1 MRNMNT
7 RKIYYPLY
15 AVLCFLCLFF
25 VSCEKPGTDTPRDE
39 ALVLKVSSDS
49 VSCVPRMGEQTAL
62 QIQWTAGTNHGTGS
76 AISYT
81 LEMDRAGNDFA
92 AGIHWEIGR
101 TMDRTIQLGHKQL
114 SDTLKRYF
122 PNMEDEVF
130 YEFDLRVRAK
140 VLMTDEEQI
149 SPVVTIRMTR
159 YTTILTNLYLVGDA
173 TPNGWTRER
182 ATPMIQN
189 AVNPSLF
196 SWKGLL
202 RKGEFKILTS
212 TADWLPC
219 YVRDENDAS
228 IMHYRKT
235 EDDYPDFKWE
245 ITTTDNYTI
254 DVDIKALTISIN
266 SIGGEIYKHVYM
278 IGDATS
284 GGWSWDNITELEHP
298 EPNIFTYEGFLN
310 RGEIK
315 FPTELKSDW
324 SGEML
329 YAPSADCNP
338 AENGTYDA
346 HKGEPDNKWTIH
358 TAGDWS
364 ITINIKNTTI
374 SFIKL

>member
-7 RKIYYPLY
+7 RKIFYPLS
-15 AVLCFLCLFF
+15 AVLCILSAFF

-81 LEMDRAGNDFA
+81 IVISNEQTTVDLA
-92 AGIHWEIGR
+92 IGK
-101 TMDRTIQLGHKQL
+101 TADRTLSFTHKQL
-114 SDTLKRYF
+114 SDSLRKYF
-122 PNMEDEVF
+122 AYMEDEVW
-130 YEFDLRVRAK
+130 YEFDIYVKAK
-140 VLMTDEEQI
+140 VLMTGEEQI
-149 SPVVTIRMTR
+149 SDAVKVIIARFPSLVMD
-159 YTTILTNLYLVGDA
+159 LYLVGDA

-189 AVNPSLF
+189 TVNPSLF

-235 EDDYPDFKWE
+235 EADYPDFKWE
-245 ITTTDNYTI
+245 IANADNYSI
-254 DVDIKALTISIN
+254 EVDIKALTISIN
-266 SIGGEIYKHVYM
+266 SVGGEIYKHVYM
-278 IGDATS
+278 IGDATP

-329 YAPSADCNP
+329 YAPTADCNP

-374 SFIKL
+374 SFVKL

>member
-1 MRNMNT
+1 MNT
-7 RKIYYPLY
+7 NKRKIGYTLY
-15 AVLCFLCLFF
+15 AVLCILSVFLL
-25 VSCEKPGTDTPRDE
+25 SCEKPGTDTPRDE
-39 ALVLKVSSDS
+39 ALVLKVSSDT
-49 VSCVPRMGEQTAL
+49 VACVPRMGEQTAL

-81 LEMDRAGNDFA
+81 IVMSNEQTTMDLEIGKSADRALTFTHN
-92 AGIHWEIGR
+92 
-101 TMDRTIQLGHKQL
+101 QL
-114 SDTLKRYF
+114 SDSLRKYF
-122 PNMEDEVF
+122 AYMEDEVW
-130 YEFDLRVRAK
+130 YQFDIYAKAK
-140 VLMTDEEQI
+140 VLMTGEEQV
-149 SPVVTIRMTR
+149 SDVVKVSIGRFPSLAME
-159 YTTILTNLYLVGDA
+159 LFLVGDA

-189 AVNPSLF
+189 AVNPTIF

-212 TADWLPC
+212 TYDWLPC

-245 ITTTDNYTI
+245 ITTTDNYTV
-254 DVDIKALTISIN
+254 DVDVKAMTISIN
-266 SIGGEIYKHVYM
+266 SIGGEIYNHVYM
-278 IGDATS
+278 IGDATP

-329 YAPSADCNP
+329 YAPTADCNP

-374 SFIKL
+374 SFVKL

>member
-39 ALVLKVSSDS
+39 SLVLKVSSDS
-49 VSCVPRMGEQTAL
+49 VSCVPHMGEQTAL

-81 LEMDRAGNDFA
+81 IVISHEQTTMDL
-92 AGIHWEIGR
+92 EIGK
-101 TMDRTIQLGHKQL
+101 TADRTLSFTHNQL
-114 SDTLKRYF
+114 SDSLSKYF
-122 PNMEDEVF
+122 AYMEDEVW
-130 YEFDLRVRAK
+130 YEFDIYVKAK
-140 VLMTDEEQI
+140 VLMTGEEQVSDAVKVI
-149 SPVVTIRMTR
+149 IARFPSLFMD
-159 YTTILTNLYLVGDA
+159 LYLVGDA

-245 ITTTDNYTI
+245 ITTTDNYTV

>member
-39 ALVLKVSSDS
+39 SLVLKVSSDS
-49 VSCVPRMGEQTAL
+49 VSCVPHMGEQTAL

-81 LEMDRAGNDFA
+81 IVISHEQTTMDL
-92 AGIHWEIGR
+92 EIGK
-101 TMDRTIQLGHKQL
+101 TADRTLSFTHNQL
-114 SDTLKRYF
+114 SDSLSKYF
-122 PNMEDEVF
+122 AYMEDDVW
-130 YEFDLRVRAK
+130 YEFDIYAKAK
-140 VLMTDEEQI
+140 VLMTGEEQV
-149 SPVVTIRMTR
+149 SDVVKVTIGRFPSLAME
-159 YTTILTNLYLVGDA
+159 LFLVGDA

-266 SIGGEIYKHVYM
+266 SIGGEIYNHIYM
-278 IGDATS
+278 IGDATP

>member
-39 ALVLKVSSDS
+39 SLVLKVSSDS
-49 VSCVPRMGEQTAL
+49 VSCVPHMGEQTAL

-81 LEMDRAGNDFA
+81 IVISHEQTTMDLEIGKSADRALTFTHN
-92 AGIHWEIGR
+92 
-101 TMDRTIQLGHKQL
+101 QL
-114 SDTLKRYF
+114 SDSLRKYF
-122 PNMEDEVF
+122 AYMEDEVW
-130 YEFDLRVRAK
+130 YEFDIYVKAK
-140 VLMTDEEQI
+140 VLMTGEEQVSDAVKVI
-149 SPVVTIRMTR
+149 IARFPSLFMD
-159 YTTILTNLYLVGDA
+159 LYLVGDA

-245 ITTTDNYTI
+245 ITTTDNYTV
-254 DVDIKALTISIN
+254 DVDVKAMTISIN
-266 SIGGEIYKHVYM
+266 SIGGEIYNHIYM
-278 IGDATS
+278 IGDATP

-329 YAPSADCNP
+329 YAPAADCNP

>member
-7 RKIYYPLY
+7 RKIFYPLS
-15 AVLCFLCLFF
+15 AVLCILSAFF
-25 VSCEKPGTDTPRDE
+25 VCCEKPGTDTPRDE

-81 LEMDRAGNDFA
+81 IVISNEQTTVDLA
-92 AGIHWEIGR
+92 IGK
-101 TMDRTIQLGHKQL
+101 TADRTLSFTHNQL
-114 SDTLKRYF
+114 SDSLSKYF
-122 PNMEDEVF
+122 AYMEDEVW
-130 YEFDLRVRAK
+130 YEFDIYVKAK
-140 VLMTDEEQI
+140 VLMTGEEQVSDAVKVI
-149 SPVVTIRMTR
+149 IARFPSLVMD
-159 YTTILTNLYLVGDA
+159 LYLVGDA

-245 ITTTDNYTI
+245 ITTTDNYTV
-254 DVDIKALTISIN
+254 DVDVKAMTISIN
-266 SIGGEIYKHVYM
+266 SVGGEIYKHVYM
-278 IGDATS
+278 IGDATP

-329 YAPSADCNP
+329 YAPTADCNP

>member
-39 ALVLKVSSDS
+39 SLVLKVSSDS
-49 VSCVPRMGEQTAL
+49 VSCVPHMGEQTAL

-81 LEMDRAGNDFA
+81 IVISHEQTTMDL
-92 AGIHWEIGR
+92 EIGK
-101 TMDRTIQLGHKQL
+101 TADRTLSFTHNQL
-114 SDTLKRYF
+114 SDSLSKYF
-122 PNMEDEVF
+122 AYMEDDVW
-130 YEFDLRVRAK
+130 YEFDIYAKAK
-140 VLMTDEEQI
+140 VLMTGEEQV
-149 SPVVTIRMTR
+149 SDVVKVTIGRFPSLAME
-159 YTTILTNLYLVGDA
+159 LFLVGDA

>member
-39 ALVLKVSSDS
+39 SLVLKVSSDS
-49 VSCVPRMGEQTAL
+49 VSCVPHMGEQTAL

-81 LEMDRAGNDFA
+81 IVISHEQTTMDL
-92 AGIHWEIGR
+92 EIGK
-101 TMDRTIQLGHKQL
+101 TADRTLSFTHNQL
-114 SDTLKRYF
+114 SDSLSKYF
-122 PNMEDEVF
+122 AYMEDDVW
-130 YEFDLRVRAK
+130 YEFDIYAKAK
-140 VLMTDEEQI
+140 VLMTGEEQV
-149 SPVVTIRMTR
+149 SDVVKVTIGRFPSLAME
-159 YTTILTNLYLVGDA
+159 LFLVGDA

-266 SIGGEIYKHVYM
+266 SIGGEIYNHIYM
-278 IGDATS
+278 IGDATP

-329 YAPSADCNP
+329 YAPAADCNP

>member
-1 MRNMNT
+1 MNGL
-7 RKIYYPLY
+7 RLKMVGL
-15 AVLCFLCLFF
+15 ALCALFC
-25 VSCEKPGTDTPRDE
+25 VACEKPGEDPKRDE
-39 ALVLKVSSDS
+39 ALILAVSSDS
-49 VSCVPRMGEQTAL
+49 IICVPSYGQQTAL
-62 QIQWTAGTNHGTGS
+62 EIEWTAGTNRGTGS

-173 TPNGWTRER
+173 TPGGWDRNYASIMFADAANSSRFTWEGR
-182 ATPMIQN
+182 
-189 AVNPSLF
+189 L
-196 SWKGLL
+196 K
-202 RKGEFKILTS
+202 KGEFKMLTTT
-212 TADWLPC
+212 TAWLPC
-219 YVRDENDAS
+219 YVRDSTDVNK
-228 IMHYRKT
+228 MVYRKT
-235 EDDYPDFKWE
+235 EKTYPDFKWD
-245 ITTTDNYTI
+245 ITVPGIYAISADT
-254 DVDIKALTISIN
+254 KALTISVTLL
-266 SIGGEIYKHVYM
+266 SDEAYSHLYM
-278 IGDATS
+278 IGDATP

-324 SGEML
+324 TGEML
-329 YAPSADCNP
+329 YAPTADCNP

>member
-39 ALVLKVSSDS
+39 SLVLKVSSDS

-81 LEMDRAGNDFA
+81 IVISHEQTTMDL
-92 AGIHWEIGR
+92 EIGK
-101 TMDRTIQLGHKQL
+101 TADRTLSFTHNQL
-114 SDTLKRYF
+114 SDSLSKYF
-122 PNMEDEVF
+122 AYMEDEVW
-130 YEFDLRVRAK
+130 YEFDIYVKAK
-140 VLMTDEEQI
+140 VLMTGEEQVSDAVKVI
-149 SPVVTIRMTR
+149 IARFPSLFMD
-159 YTTILTNLYLVGDA
+159 LYLVGDA

-245 ITTTDNYTI
+245 IANADNYTI

-266 SIGGEIYKHVYM
+266 SIGGEIYNHIYM
-278 IGDATS
+278 IGDATP

-329 YAPSADCNP
+329 YAPAADCNP

>member
-7 RKIYYPLY
+7 RKIFYPLS
-15 AVLCFLCLFF
+15 AVLCILSAFF

-39 ALVLKVSSDS
+39 ALVLEVSSDS

-81 LEMDRAGNDFA
+81 IVISNEQT
-92 AGIHWEIGR
+92 
-101 TMDRTIQLGHKQL
+101 TMDLAIGKTADRTLSFTHKQL
-114 SDTLKRYF
+114 SDSLRKYF
-122 PNMEDEVF
+122 AYMEDEVW
-130 YEFDLRVRAK
+130 YEFDIYVKAK
-140 VLMTDEEQI
+140 VLMTGEEQI
-149 SPVVTIRMTR
+149 SDAVKVIIARFPSLVMD
-159 YTTILTNLYLVGDA
+159 LYLVGDA

-189 AVNPSLF
+189 TVNPSLF
-196 SWKGLL
+196 SWKGML

-235 EDDYPDFKWE
+235 EADYPDFKWE
-245 ITTTDNYTI
+245 IANADNYSI
-254 DVDIKALTISIN
+254 EVDIKALTISIN
-266 SIGGEIYKHVYM
+266 SVGGEIYKHVYM
-278 IGDATS
+278 IGDATP

-329 YAPSADCNP
+329 YAPTADCNP

-374 SFIKL
+374 SFVKL

>member
-39 ALVLKVSSDS
+39 SLVLKVSSDT
-49 VSCVPRMGEQTAL
+49 VACVPRMGEQTAL

-81 LEMDRAGNDFA
+81 IVISHEQMTMDL
-92 AGIHWEIGR
+92 EIGK
-101 TMDRTIQLGHKQL
+101 TADRTLSFTHNQL
-114 SDTLKRYF
+114 SDSLSKYF
-122 PNMEDEVF
+122 AYMEDEVW
-130 YEFDLRVRAK
+130 YEFDIYVKAK
-140 VLMTDEEQI
+140 VLMTGEEQVSDAVKVI
-149 SPVVTIRMTR
+149 IARFPSLFMD
-159 YTTILTNLYLVGDA
+159 LYLVGDA

-245 ITTTDNYTI
+245 ITTTDNYTV
-254 DVDIKALTISIN
+254 DVDVKAMTISIN
-266 SIGGEIYKHVYM
+266 SIGGEIYNHIYM
-278 IGDATS
+278 IGDATP

>member
-7 RKIYYPLY
+7 RKIFYPLS
-15 AVLCFLCLFF
+15 AVLCILSAFF

-81 LEMDRAGNDFA
+81 IVISNEQTTVDLA
-92 AGIHWEIGR
+92 IGK
-101 TMDRTIQLGHKQL
+101 TADRTLSFTHNQL
-114 SDTLKRYF
+114 SDSLSKYF
-122 PNMEDEVF
+122 AYMEDEVW
-130 YEFDLRVRAK
+130 YEFDIYVKAK
-140 VLMTDEEQI
+140 VLMTGEEQI
-149 SPVVTIRMTR
+149 SEAVKVIIARFPSLVMD
-159 YTTILTNLYLVGDA
+159 LYLVGDA

-245 ITTTDNYTI
+245 ITTTDNYTV
-254 DVDIKALTISIN
+254 DVDVKAMTISIN
-266 SIGGEIYKHVYM
+266 SVGGEIYKHVYM
-278 IGDATS
+278 IGDATP

-329 YAPSADCNP
+329 YAPTADCNP

>member
-1 MRNMNT
+1 MMNT
-7 RKIYYPLY
+7 NKRKIGYTLY
-15 AVLCFLCLFF
+15 AVLCILSVFLL
-25 VSCEKPGTDTPRDE
+25 SCEKPGTDTPRDE
-39 ALVLKVSSDS
+39 ALVLKVSSDT
-49 VSCVPRMGEQTAL
+49 VACVPRMGEQTAL

-81 LEMDRAGNDFA
+81 IVMSNEQTTMDLEIGKSADRALTFTHN
-92 AGIHWEIGR
+92 
-101 TMDRTIQLGHKQL
+101 QL
-114 SDTLKRYF
+114 SDSLRKYF
-122 PNMEDEVF
+122 AYMEDEVW
-130 YEFDLRVRAK
+130 YEFDIYAKAK
-140 VLMTDEEQI
+140 VLMTGEEQV
-149 SPVVTIRMTR
+149 SDVVKVTIGRFPSLAME
-159 YTTILTNLYLVGDA
+159 LFLVGDA

-189 AVNPSLF
+189 AVNPTIF

-212 TADWLPC
+212 TYDWLPC

-245 ITTTDNYTI
+245 ITTTDNYTV
-254 DVDIKALTISIN
+254 DVDVKAMTISIN

-278 IGDATS
+278 IGDATP

-329 YAPSADCNP
+329 YAPTADCNP

-374 SFIKL
+374 SFVKL

>member
-39 ALVLKVSSDS
+39 SLVLKVSSDT
-49 VSCVPRMGEQTAL
+49 VACVPRMGEQTAL

-81 LEMDRAGNDFA
+81 IVISHEQTTMDL
-92 AGIHWEIGR
+92 EIGK
-101 TMDRTIQLGHKQL
+101 TADRTLSFTHNQL
-114 SDTLKRYF
+114 SDSLSKYF
-122 PNMEDEVF
+122 AYMEDDVW
-130 YEFDLRVRAK
+130 YEFDIYAKAK
-140 VLMTDEEQI
+140 VLMTGEEQV
-149 SPVVTIRMTR
+149 SDVVKVIIARFPSLFMD
-159 YTTILTNLYLVGDA
+159 LYLVGDA

-245 ITTTDNYTI
+245 ITTTDNYTV
-254 DVDIKALTISIN
+254 DVDVKAMTISIN
-266 SIGGEIYKHVYM
+266 SIGGEIYNHIYM
-278 IGDATS
+278 IGDATP

>member
-7 RKIYYPLY
+7 RKIFYPLS
-15 AVLCFLCLFF
+15 AVLCILSAFF

-81 LEMDRAGNDFA
+81 IVISNEQTTVDLA
-92 AGIHWEIGR
+92 IGK
-101 TMDRTIQLGHKQL
+101 TADRTLSFTHKQL
-114 SDTLKRYF
+114 SDSLRKYF
-122 PNMEDEVF
+122 AYMEDEVW
-130 YEFDLRVRAK
+130 YEFDIYVKAK
-140 VLMTDEEQI
+140 VLMTGEEQI
-149 SPVVTIRMTR
+149 SDAVKVIIARFPSLFMD
-159 YTTILTNLYLVGDA
+159 LYLVGDA

-245 ITTTDNYTI
+245 ITTTDNYTV

>member
-7 RKIYYPLY
+7 RKIFYPLS
-15 AVLCFLCLFF
+15 AVLCILSAFF

-81 LEMDRAGNDFA
+81 IVISNEQTTVDLA
-92 AGIHWEIGR
+92 IGK
-101 TMDRTIQLGHKQL
+101 TADRTLSFTHNQL
-114 SDTLKRYF
+114 SDSLSKYF
-122 PNMEDEVF
+122 AYMEDEVW
-130 YEFDLRVRAK
+130 YEFDIYVKAK
-140 VLMTDEEQI
+140 VLMTGEEQI
-149 SPVVTIRMTR
+149 SDAVKVIIARFPSLVMD
-159 YTTILTNLYLVGDA
+159 LYLVGDA

-189 AVNPSLF
+189 TVNPSLF

-245 ITTTDNYTI
+245 ITTTDNYTV
-254 DVDIKALTISIN
+254 DVDVKAMTISIN
-266 SIGGEIYKHVYM
+266 SVGGEIYKHVYM
-278 IGDATS
+278 IGDATP

-329 YAPSADCNP
+329 YAPTADCNP

-374 SFIKL
+374 SFVKL

>member
-7 RKIYYPLY
+7 RKIFYPLS
-15 AVLCFLCLFF
+15 AVLCILSAFF

-81 LEMDRAGNDFA
+81 IVISNEQTTVDLA
-92 AGIHWEIGR
+92 IGK
-101 TMDRTIQLGHKQL
+101 TADRTLSFTHNQL
-114 SDTLKRYF
+114 SDSLSKYF
-122 PNMEDEVF
+122 AYMEDEVW
-130 YEFDLRVRAK
+130 YEFDIYVKAK
-140 VLMTDEEQI
+140 VLMTGEEQI
-149 SPVVTIRMTR
+149 SDAVKVIIARFPSLVMD
-159 YTTILTNLYLVGDA
+159 LYLVGDA

-245 ITTTDNYTI
+245 ITTTDNYTV
-254 DVDIKALTISIN
+254 DVDVKAMTISIN
-266 SIGGEIYKHVYM
+266 SVGGEIYKHVYM
-278 IGDATS
+278 IGDATP

-329 YAPSADCNP
+329 YAPTADCNP

>member
-1 MRNMNT
+1 MNGL
-7 RKIYYPLY
+7 RLKIIGL
-15 AVLCFLCLFF
+15 ALCALFCIA
-25 VSCEKPGTDTPRDE
+25 CEKPGEDPKRDE
-39 ALVLKVSSDS
+39 ALVLTVSSDS
-49 VSCVPRMGEQTAL
+49 TICVPSYGQQMAL
-62 QIQWTAGTNHGTGS
+62 EIEWTAGTNHGTGS

-92 AGIHWEIGR
+92 AGINWEIGR

-122 PNMEDEVF
+122 PDMEDEVF
-130 YEFDLRVRAK
+130 YEFELRVRAK
-140 VLMTDEEQI
+140 VLMTEEEQI
-149 SPVVTIRMTR
+149 APVVTIRIAR
-159 YTTILTNLYLVGDA
+159 FTTILTNLYLVGDA
-173 TPNGWTRER
+173 TPGGWDRNYASIMFADGTNSSRFTWEGR
-182 ATPMIQN
+182 LKI
-189 AVNPSLF
+189 
-196 SWKGLL
+196 
-202 RKGEFKILTS
+202 GEFKMLTTTTS
-212 TADWLPC
+212 WLPC
-219 YVRDENDAS
+219 YVRDSTDVNR
-228 IMHYRKT
+228 MVYRKT
-235 EDDYPDFKWE
+235 EKAYPDFKWN
-245 ITTTDNYTI
+245 ITVPGTYSITADT
-254 DVDIKALTISIN
+254 KALTISVTLLSDDVYNHI
-266 SIGGEIYKHVYM
+266 YM
-278 IGDATS
+278 IGDATP

-329 YAPSADCNP
+329 YAPAADCNP